1 MNFSHPR
8 QHRTPCRLAARL
20 SAVVVTIVTVGCAGY
35 AAHADGSSAPPR
47 PIRDATSKAWYVADS
62 CTWTAEDRRNCR
74 TVLTFLAAFDLGRVN
89 VACRQLSG
97 RYLAQRNIGG
107 LEGCAA
113 YLRRHGANRRI
124 EYSIISS
131 RTRPDGGEVVYSI
144 NPPRRR
150 NVERRYVAITIVEHG
165 VTKIDALTAV
175 DY

>member
-1 MNFSHPR
+1 VTARWRRPAPR
-8 QHRTPCRLAARL
+8 
-20 SAVVVTIVTVGCAGY
+20 
-35 AAHADGSSAPPR
+35 
-47 PIRDATSKAWYVADS
+47 
-62 CTWTAEDRRNCR
+62 DRR
-74 TVLTFLAAFDLGRVN
+74 AA
-89 VACRQLSG
+89 APCKQLFG

-107 LEGCAA
+107 LSGCAA

-165 VTKIDALTAV
+165 VAKIDALTAV